1 LGTIGDAW
9 RMPTPRVRFGP
20 RPDELATRI
29 ARELIAARAVAG
41 LTQRQVARRARVSQ
55 SLVSR
60 AESGST
66 VPTLH
71 VMRRLAA
78 ASGHDLVVRLYPA
91 DGVRLRDSGRLQ
103 VAELILAA
111 ASTSWRIRLEV
122 PVSVAPDRRAFD
134 MVLDGH
140 AGTVAIE
147 VERALLDFQGQLRAA
162 QLKRTALA
170 ERSGQS
176 VSLVI
181 AVLDTRRNRA
191 AVLAHRPLLG
201 TALPIPSRR
210 VWGCLR
216 SGTPVGGDGLMWVRV
231 PVSGAV

>member
-1 LGTIGDAW
+1 
-9 RMPTPRVRFGP
+9 MPTPRVRVGP

-134 MVLDGH
+134 MVLNGP

-191 AVLAHRPLLG
+191 AVLAHRSLMR

-231 PVSGAV
+231 PGSGAV